1 MADPVPLTA
10 AYTEIAGASLD
21 FACQCDGVDGFEVIF
36 SDSEPA
42 PTARGLWV
50 RGGDI
55 FRRDG
60 LRGRAWARLPAKRRS
75 DNSNIYIIGTIA

>member
-1 MADPVPLTA
+1 MADPVPLAA
-10 AYTEIAGASLD
+10 AYTEIAPAALD

-36 SDSEPA
+36 SDDEPA
-42 PTARGLWV
+42 PTARGLLV

-60 LRGRAWARLPAKRRS
+60 LKGRAWARLPVKRRCDS
-75 DNSNIYIIGTIA
+75 SNIYIIGTLT